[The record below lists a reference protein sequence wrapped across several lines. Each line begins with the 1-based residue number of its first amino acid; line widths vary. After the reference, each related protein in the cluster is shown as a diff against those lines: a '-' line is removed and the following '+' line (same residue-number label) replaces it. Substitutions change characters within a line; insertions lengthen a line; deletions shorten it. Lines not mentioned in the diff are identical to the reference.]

1 MSVDNLATELIKAQ
15 EVERQAR
22 AVYLDAHKRMVT
34 AQERVRS
41 IETEIANRSFADAG
55 VVMGKTVVSLKSRP
69 GVEMLAVG
77 VSGGT
82 LMVRRQTRK
91 GNWFKNAEPMH
102 RIRAPDIVILRQEG
116 GEE

>member
-1 MSVDNLATELIKAQ
+1 MDNLATELIKAQ

-22 AVYLDAHKRMVT
+22 AVYLDAHARMVS
-34 AQERVRS
+34 AQGIVRE

-55 VVMGKTVVSLKSRP
+55 VVMGKTVVSLKNRP
-69 GVEMLAVG
+69 GDEMLAVG

-91 GNWFKNAEPMH
+91 GGWFKNAEPLH
-102 RIRAPDIVILRQEG
+102 RVGALDIVIVRQEG
-116 GEE
+116 DGK